1 MRKRICAMLLMI
13 VMVCTAVLSG
23 GWRSL
28 NKLKSETE
36 TVFFNGVSG
45 DGYSIQGD
53 LDMIIAQSFNLVTIA
68 KNYFNE
74 NDETMT
80 ELLSAR
86 DALCAALTP
95 AEKYKANM
103 KATETAVTLYDK
115 LKNASGF
122 TEIHKK
128 LAAQDYTEIL
138 SRNSTI
144 KNNGYNDAAR
154 KYNSVIQDFP
164 ASFIAPLVGV
174 RPAELFG

>member
-13 VMVCTAVLSG
+13 VMVCTAVLFG

-36 TVFFNGVSG
+36 TVFYNGVSD

-53 LDMIIAQSFNLVTIA
+53 LDMIIAQSFNLVTVA

-74 NDETMT
+74 NDATVT

-86 DALCAALTP
+86 DALSDALTP

-103 KATETAVTLYDK
+103 KLTETAVTLYDK
-115 LKNASGF
+115 FKSASGL
-122 TEIHKK
+122 TDIHKK

-154 KYNSVIQDFP
+154 KYNSVIQEFP
-164 ASFIAPLVGV
+164 ASVIAQLVGT
-174 RPAELFG
+174 RPADLFG